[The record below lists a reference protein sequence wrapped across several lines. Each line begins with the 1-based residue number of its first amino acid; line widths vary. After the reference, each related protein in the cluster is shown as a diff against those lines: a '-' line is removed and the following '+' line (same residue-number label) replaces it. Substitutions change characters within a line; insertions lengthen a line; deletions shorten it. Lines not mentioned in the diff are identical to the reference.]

1 MAVDQNLL
9 NLLIGKDPLYNMYQ
23 DEGLLTNENI
33 SPYSKDWR
41 WEYLEPGSLE
51 KQKQATYGYTYPSKD
66 TETNLYINELEKFGE
81 VPKGPLHATR
91 EEVGFAGNIIEANPK
106 DDLFGKPV
114 GVDKFGNTQYAPMTW
129 RDFYTE
135 HGNLEGL
142 YSGPTIA
149 EKNKQIAETIGHEAR
164 HQLLGQNPE
173 FYEDIDDDLVANIG
187 ATRTSKHEL
196 LNRMLDF
203 QSYNDPRIYKNIYEQ
218 MHGGMP
224 RHLSSPIANKF
235 SNQAAAFL
243 HKMRARGGGGADVM
257 PVPPVQRGGDA
268 GVAEAIAAQDRAEK
282 KAAIQEAVSRQ
293 IGTSRG
299 DGGGQRGQR
308 GSAPTGTAGRTPW
321 GRADGGLID
330 FYRYG
335 GFVG

>member
-164 HQLLGQNPE
+164 HQVLGKDASYFPGGYQDPYSQEINKALSVN
-173 FYEDIDDDLVANIG
+173 DLPG
-187 ATRTSKHEL
+187 KGTHEL
-196 LNRMLDF
+196 INTMADF
-203 QSYNDPRIYKNIYEQ
+203 QAYNNPTIYDDIYGGGQ
-218 MHGGMP
+218 YDKIGIHGDMP
-224 RHLSSPIANKF
+224 RHLSSPVADQLYDASTKF
-235 SNQAAAFL
+235 IKDAQVRQTPKPYEQIIHKETYPEKGYNQ
-243 HKMRARGGGGADVM
+243 GGV
-257 PVPPVQRGGDA
+257 VNYF
-268 GVAEAIAAQDRAEK
+268 K
-282 KAAIQEAVSRQ
+282 
-293 IGTSRG
+293 
-299 DGGGQRGQR
+299 
-308 GSAPTGTAGRTPW
+308 
-321 GRADGGLID
+321 
-330 FYRYG
+330 YG
-335 GFVG
+335 GYLG